1 MSEDAR
7 DEIRNIT
14 AEDIATNAAL
24 VRRCFQT
31 VADEM
36 GITPENA
43 PHYTAF
49 ITDEQLEEERAKGAV
64 FFGYFVDGVKAGFV
78 TLEKENG
85 EWLMKRLAVLPAYRH
100 RGIGRK
106 LAEHVSNYARGQGAS
121 SLHIGIV
128 NEQAG
133 LKDWYEGMGFK
144 EYRLLEIPDLPF
156 KVSLLKRELEDASG
170 G

>member
-100 RGIGRK
+100 RGFGAEMLAFAGRKVAALGGRK
-106 LAEHVSNYARGQGAS
+106 LTAGIIEENARLKKWYAA
-121 SLHIGIV
+121 H
-128 NEQAG
+128 
-133 LKDWYEGMGFK
+133 GF
-144 EYRLLEIPDLPF
+144 YRTGTAKVPRLPF
-156 KVSLLKRELEDASG
+156 TVGFMEAQCCDFP
-170 G
+170 